1 MSGSLPSVPRFLG
14 KMLAAYVA
22 WYVLYDLWLL
32 PDGRLDA
39 WVSHSVVEVA
49 GGAFGAVGLEAVTAG
64 RTIALPDTP
73 GVKIVNGCNGLSPIG
88 LFVGFVL
95 AFPGRWRRR
104 AWFVPLGAAMLYAA
118 NVGRIALLA
127 GLQRVAPDA
136 FAWIH
141 GLGAPAVF
149 YLVVFGL
156 WVLWVRVGGGPADGP
171 SEASPPSGPASA
183 VATP

>member
-1 MSGSLPSVPRFLG
+1 MSSSTRSVLRFLG

-32 PDGRLDA
+32 PAGRLDA

-49 GGAFGAVGLEAVTAG
+49 GAAFSAVGLEAVAEG
-64 RTIALPDTP
+64 RTIALSGTP
-73 GVKIVNGCNGLSPIG
+73 GVEIVNGCNGLSTIG
-88 LFVGFVL
+88 LFVGFVI
-95 AFPGRWRRR
+95 AFPGRWRHR
-104 AWFVPLGAAMLYAA
+104 AWFLPLGAGIIYAT

-127 GLQRVAPDA
+127 GLQRIAPDA

-141 GLGAPAVF
+141 GLGAPAFF

-156 WVLWVRVGGGPADGP
+156 WVLWVRVGGFADGP

-183 VATP
+183 IATP